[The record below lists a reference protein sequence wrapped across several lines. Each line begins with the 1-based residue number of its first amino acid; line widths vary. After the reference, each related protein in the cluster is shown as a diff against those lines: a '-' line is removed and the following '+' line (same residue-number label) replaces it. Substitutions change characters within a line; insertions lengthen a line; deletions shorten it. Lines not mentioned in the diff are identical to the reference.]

1 VVFPGSGSSFNV
13 PFGGRLRRY
22 ISSGEQHCCLAL
34 CGADESGETGIGPE
48 TSGERRVMPFFNV
61 LFGGRLRRYIS
72 CTTLHC
78 YLELSATVR
87 MEILLPLAGYEGIYP
102 EMTYVVGTQVTNCR
116 RLRRDRTRQGA
127 SSRANIPCDR
137 RRLQGYICP
146 ERKYRSLTG
155 CPNRR

>member
-1 VVFPGSGSSFNV
+1 
-13 PFGGRLRRY
+13 
-22 ISSGEQHCCLAL
+22 
-34 CGADESGETGIGPE
+34 
-48 TSGERRVMPFFNV
+48 
-61 LFGGRLRRYIS
+61 
-72 CTTLHC
+72 
-78 YLELSATVR
+78 

-155 CPNRR
+155 CPNRRWIRRLGALRRVNNLGSAIL